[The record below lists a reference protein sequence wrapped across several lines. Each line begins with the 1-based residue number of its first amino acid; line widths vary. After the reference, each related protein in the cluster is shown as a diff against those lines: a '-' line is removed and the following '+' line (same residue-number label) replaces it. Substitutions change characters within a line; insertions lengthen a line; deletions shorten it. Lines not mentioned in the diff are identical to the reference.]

1 MPHARTIHSRQAA
14 PVRSPST
21 GRVSITEQCRTLL
34 AERAPGT
41 DAAVA
46 LLPLLELQ
54 WDKHVK
60 ARRAVR
66 ADETPARAARAEKA
80 FDACTEVAEAIISG
94 PMPRTLDGLRALSLA
109 VSCAYEGCLDDLDS
123 THITLK
129 RLVCGVM
136 MVLEGAEPP
145 DGFET
150 FSQKGFTDRR

>member
-1 MPHARTIHSRQAA
+1 MPHARTAHSRQAA

-21 GRVSITEQCRTLL
+21 GRVSINDRCRILL
-34 AERAPGT
+34 NERAPGT

-66 ADETPARAARAEKA
+66 ADETPTRVARAERA

-94 PMPRTLDGLRALSLA
+94 PMPRTLDGLRALSFA
-109 VSCAYEGCLDDLDS
+109 VSCAFEGCLDDLDS
-123 THITLK
+123 THVALK

-136 MVLEGAEPP
+136 MAIEGGCPP
-145 DGFET
+145 EGYEGF
-150 FSQKGFTDRR
+150 SYRR